1 MTEVVCKK
9 CGKKY
14 GYELCG
20 TVYPGCKD
28 RETADCPYCG
38 ETGYSTM
45 TSQIIVVTKLEKDDA
60 ATENSK
66 NGGSNE

>member
-1 MTEVVCKK
+1 MNEIICKK
-9 CGKKY
+9 CGMKY

-20 TVYPGCKD
+20 QVYPGCKD

-45 TSQIIVVTKLEKDDA
+45 TSQILVVTKLEKDDSPI
-60 ATENSK
+60 ENNKEGESD
-66 NGGSNE
+66 E

>member
-1 MTEVVCKK
+1 MNEIVCKK

-14 GYELCG
+14 GYELYG

-28 RETADCPYCG
+28 KETADCPYCG

-45 TSQIIVVTKLEKDDA
+45 TSQIIVVTKLEKSDIF
-60 ATENSK
+60 TK
-66 NGGSNE
+66 NDKEGGLSD